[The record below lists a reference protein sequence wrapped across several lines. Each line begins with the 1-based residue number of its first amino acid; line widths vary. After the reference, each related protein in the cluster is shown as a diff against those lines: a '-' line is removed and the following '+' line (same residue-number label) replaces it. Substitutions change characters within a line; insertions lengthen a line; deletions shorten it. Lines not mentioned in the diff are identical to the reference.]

1 MREIVKGG
9 IYRHFKGDYYLVE
22 TLAKDCETTEPVVVY
37 RQLYGNGGLWVRPLS
52 SFMAE
57 VDKKKYPD
65 VKQVYRFE
73 YQEVKSVK

>member
-9 IYRHFKGDYYLVE
+9 IYRHFNGDYYLVD
-22 TLAKDCETTEPVVVY
+22 TLAKACETTEVVVIY
-37 RQLYGNGGLWVRPLS
+37 RQLYGNGELWVRPLS

-57 VDKKKYPD
+57 VDRNKYPD

>member
-9 IYRHFKGDYYLVE
+9 IYR
-22 TLAKDCETTEPVVVY
+22 
-37 RQLYGNGGLWVRPLS
+37 QLYGNGELWVRPLS

-57 VDKKKYPD
+57 VDHNKYPD

>member
-37 RQLYGNGGLWVRPLS
+37 RQLYGNGELWDRPHS
-52 SFMAE
+52 SFMAQ
-57 VDKKKYPD
+57 VHKKKYPD